1 MNSRSTQVEPRVQG
15 TLGGTQPKYQRH
27 EESPSHLPNNWSW
40 TGPQTLH
47 GPSELLLLSSC
58 KPYPHHC
65 SLIQP
70 YSRAFAQNVLSLK
83 IPLLPHP
90 SLSPSNLDCWNSNPS
105 THLSLCL
112 SFLICQMQ
120 PMTAKLCVDLMG
132 EGCQFQSKVD

>member
-1 MNSRSTQVEPRVQG
+1 MCFSKPTPVLAGDELQVNPGGARARGAGDTGSLPATCQTTVAGQDPKRSTVLQREPF
-15 TLGGTQPKYQRH
+15 
-27 EESPSHLPNNWSW
+27 
-40 TGPQTLH
+40 
-47 GPSELLLLSSC
+47 LLSRC

-105 THLSLCL
+105 THLFSA
-112 SFLICQMQ
+112 S
-120 PMTAKLCVDLMG
+120 V
-132 EGCQFQSKVD
+132 S